1 MPIKQKKIT
10 IETHEVWVIRRP
22 KSEARPVNGW
32 CALCSAVVELVTA
45 DEASLL
51 AGVSIRELFRRIELS
66 QFHFLESPTGG
77 IWLCLP
83 SLMADSLS
91 LKISDYEFAEI

>member
-10 IETHEVWVIRRP
+10 IETREVWVIRRP
-22 KSEARPVNGW
+22 KSVACPVNGW

-51 AGVSIRELFRRIELS
+51 VGVSIRELFRRIELS
-66 QFHFLESPTGG
+66 QLHFLESPTGG
-77 IWLCLP
+77 ILLCLP
-83 SLMADSLS
+83 SLMADRLS
-91 LKISDYEFAEI
+91 LTISDYEFAEI